1 MAVQETNLL
10 IVQGATYTK
19 VFTALDS
26 DGDPIDLTDCDIRMQ
41 FRQHFDDEDSLYD
54 ASLTIGNIEVVVAAE
69 GTYSLTI
76 PATATD
82 DFSFCNAV
90 WDVLLEEDDG
100 TITRIERGR
109 VDVSLTATRGDI

>member
-10 IVQGATYTK
+10 IIQGATYTK

-26 DGDPIDLTDCDIRMQ
+26 AGDPINLTGCDIRMQ
-41 FRQHFDDEDSLYD
+41 FRQHFDDVASLYD
-54 ASLTIGNIEVVVAAE
+54 ASLTIGNIAVVSAAA
-69 GTYSLTI
+69 GTYRLTI

-82 DFSFCNAV
+82 DFTFCNAV
-90 WDVLLEEDDG
+90 WDVLLEQSG
-100 TITRIERGR
+100 GVITRLEKGR